1 MLKRKEWWKRLINLQ
16 TFFLWC
22 FSGLSFWIAIM
33 ENIIFHFSLC
43 PGNQLYTELDS
54 SPFASPLVER
64 KQIKMRLLNVMSS
77 SPFLSLHLI
86 PVNWV
91 NHGFSTLKEENWLY
105 TMRLYL
111 LYSNTFSILSSA
123 HYCNFFFFFF
133 LYKDD
138 SCRISTGN
146 HKLYPYGW
154 SFTSHPPK
162 AGTGWL
168 TRCAFLTP
176 CISYNVSTCSVTS
189 CVAMSLY
196 CW

>member
-64 KQIKMRLLNVMSS
+64 KQIKVRLLNVMSS

-133 LYKDD
+133 CIKMTHVGSLQETIN
-138 SCRISTGN
+138 CIPMAEVLPAIPRRQE
-146 HKLYPYGW
+146 LVGW
-154 SFTSHPPK
+154 PGVLSWPLAYHT
-162 AGTGWL
+162 T
-168 TRCAFLTP
+168 
-176 CISYNVSTCSVTS
+176 
-189 CVAMSLY
+189 
-196 CW
+196 